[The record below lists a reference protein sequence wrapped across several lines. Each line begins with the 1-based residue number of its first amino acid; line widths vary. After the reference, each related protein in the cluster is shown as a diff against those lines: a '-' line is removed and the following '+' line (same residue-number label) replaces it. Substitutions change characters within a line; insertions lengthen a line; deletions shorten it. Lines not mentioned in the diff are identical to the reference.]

1 MLGRKVLRVQGM
13 EEGNVDGS
21 PRSQRCDSQ
30 AALNGGRQFWGEVLA
45 GRGKS
50 KSSTLKRR

>member
-1 MLGRKVLRVQGM
+1 MK
-13 EEGNVDGS
+13 EGNVDGS
-21 PRSQRCDSQ
+21 PRSQRRDSQ

-50 KSSTLKRR
+50 KSSTLRRR